1 MRWLRRLGTVLG
13 HERSLSTSGPG
24 FENINASHKVDE
36 ERLPHYKHS
45 RFYPVYLR
53 DIFES
58 RYQVLSKLGYG
69 SCSTVWLSHDMM
81 FVTFRSHISY
91 LS

>member
-1 MRWLRRLGTVLG
+1 MYTTLQTQFLYPAYLG
-13 HERSLSTSGPG
+13 
-24 FENINASHKVDE
+24 
-36 ERLPHYKHS
+36 
-45 RFYPVYLR
+45 

-69 SCSTVWLSHDMM
+69 SRSTVWLS
-81 FVTFRSHISY
+81 RHIS